1 MMASPR
7 SSSQTHGMLV
17 ADTLAGDPAFR
28 EEWERLAFA
37 RAVAAK
43 VIAYRADHGLS
54 QTALARTLGIPQ
66 PQLARLEAAQHQPSD
81 AMLRRLTTLGM
92 EFTINY
98 APAGRQPRQLTRK
111 ARENVVA
118 QVRTDSAVVRYTA
131 A

>member
-1 MMASPR
+1 M
-7 SSSQTHGMLV
+7 SSQHIPTQTHGTLV
-17 ADTLAGDPAFR
+17 AEEMMADAGFR

-43 VIAYRADHGLS
+43 VIAYRADHELS
-54 QTALARTLGIPQ
+54 QSALARVLGIPQ
-66 PQLARLEAAQHQPSD
+66 PQVARLEAAQHQPSD

-98 APAGRQPRQLTRK
+98 APAGRVPTQLTRK

-118 QVRTDSAVVRYTA
+118 RVETDAAVVRYSA

>member
-1 MMASPR
+1 MASQNN
-7 SSSQTHGMLV
+7 STQTHGTLV
-17 ADTLAGDPAFR
+17 ADMLATDPDFR

-43 VIAYRADHGLS
+43 VIAYRADHELS
-54 QTALARTLGIPQ
+54 QTTLARKLGIPQ

-81 AMLRRLTTLGM
+81 TMLRRLTTLGM

-98 APAGRQPRQLTRK
+98 APAGRVPTQLTRK

-118 QVRTDSAVVRYTA
+118 QVQTDATVVRYSA

>member
-1 MMASPR
+1 MASQDNPT
-7 SSSQTHGMLV
+7 QTHGMLV
-17 ADTLAGDPAFR
+17 ADTLATDPSFR

-43 VIAYRADHGLS
+43 VIGYRADHELS
-54 QTALARTLGIPQ
+54 QTALARELGIPQ

-98 APAGRQPRQLTRK
+98 APAGRVPTQLTRK

-118 QVRTDSAVVRYTA
+118 QVQTDATVVRYSA